1 MIVFDAS
8 MLLLLLNSE
17 TPPPKDAATGQPV
30 ARCKDRIEYFVAQLT
45 QQREK
50 IIIPTPALSESLIKA
65 GEAAPQYLDIMRNS
79 RFFQISPFGT
89 TAAVEAAELMR
100 QRIARL
106 GTLKG
111 DALESRA
118 KVKFDLQIA
127 AIARVS
133 RATAIFTDDDGL
145 QKLAASLGITAQGV
159 ASLPLPPEDLQT
171 AMDFTPPPESPIEEP
186 PDDAPL
192 Q

>member
-8 MLLLLLNSE
+8 VLLLLLNPES
-17 TPPPKDAATGQPV
+17 PAPKDAATGQPV

-45 QQREK
+45 KQREK

-111 DALESRA
+111 DALDSRA
-118 KVKFDLQIA
+118 KVKFDHQIV
-127 AIARVS
+127 AIARVT
-133 RATAIFTDDDGL
+133 RATTIYTDDDGL
-145 QKLAASLGITAQGV
+145 QKLATFTAQGV
-159 ASLPLPPEDLQT
+159 ASLPLPPEDPQAAL
-171 AMDFTPPPESPIEEP
+171 DFTPPPEPPNETA
-186 PDDAPL
+186 PDDAS
-192 Q
+192 

>member
-8 MLLLLLNSE
+8 VLLLLLNPE
-17 TPPPKDAATGQPV
+17 APPPKDAATGQPV

-45 QQREK
+45 KQREK

-100 QRIARL
+100 RRIARL

-111 DALESRA
+111 DALDSRA
-118 KVKFDLQIA
+118 KVKFDHQIV
-127 AIARVS
+127 AIARVT
-133 RATAIFTDDDGL
+133 RATTIYTDDDGL
-145 QKLAASLGITAQGV
+145 QKLATSLGITAQGV
-159 ASLPLPPEDLQT
+159 ASLPLPTEDPQT
-171 AMDFTPPPESPIEEP
+171 ALDFTSQPVSPIETP
-186 PDDAPL
+186 LDDAS
-192 Q
+192 

>member
-8 MLLLLLNSE
+8 VLLLLLNSE
-17 TPPPKDAATGQPV
+17 TPPPKDAATGRPV

-45 QQREK
+45 KQREK

-100 QRIARL
+100 QRIAKF

-111 DALESRA
+111 DALDSRA
-118 KVKFDLQIA
+118 KVKFDLQLV
-127 AIARVS
+127 AIARVT
-133 RATAIFTDDDGL
+133 RATTIFTDDDGL
-145 QKLAASLGITAQGV
+145 QKLAISLGLNAKGA
-159 ASLPLPPEDLQT
+159 ASLPLPPEDPQAAL
-171 AMDFTPPPESPIEEP
+171 DFTAPPELPIETQQ
-186 PDDAPL
+186 DDES
-192 Q
+192 

>member
-8 MLLLLLNSE
+8 LLLLLLNPE

-30 ARCKDRIEYFVAQLT
+30 ARCKDRIEYFIAQLT
-45 QQREK
+45 KQREK
-50 IIIPTPALSESLIKA
+50 IIVPTPAVSESLIKA
-65 GEAAPQYLDIMRNS
+65 GEAGPQYLHIMRNS

-111 DALESRA
+111 DALDSRA
-118 KVKFDLQIA
+118 KVKFDLQIV
-127 AIARVS
+127 AIARVT
-133 RATAIFTDDDGL
+133 RATTIYTDDDGL
-145 QKLAASLGITAQGV
+145 QKLATSHGIRAQGV
-159 ASLPLPPEDLQT
+159 ASLPLPPDDSQAVL
-171 AMDFTPPPESPIEEP
+171 DFAPPPEPLSETP
-186 PDDAPL
+186 PDDAP
-192 Q
+192 

>member
-8 MLLLLLNSE
+8 VLLLLLNPE
-17 TPPPKDAATGQPV
+17 TPPPNDAVTGQPV
-30 ARCKDRIEYFVAQLT
+30 ARCKDRIEYFIAQLT
-45 QQREK
+45 KQREK

-79 RFFQISPFGT
+79 RFFQVSPFGT

-100 QRIARL
+100 QRIAKF

-118 KVKFDLQIA
+118 KVKFDHQIV
-127 AIARVS
+127 AIARVT
-133 RATAIFTDDDGL
+133 RATTIYTDDDGL
-145 QKLAASLGITAQGV
+145 QKLAISLGITAQGV
-159 ASLPLPPEDLQT
+159 AALPLPPDDPQT
-171 AMDFTPPPESPIEEP
+171 SLDFSPPAESSIDTQQ
-186 PDDAPL
+186 DDET
-192 Q
+192 

>member
-8 MLLLLLNSE
+8 VLLLLLNPEMPS
-17 TPPPKDAATGQPV
+17 PKDAATGQPV
-30 ARCKDRIEYFVAQLT
+30 ARCKDRIEYLIAQLSK
-45 QQREK
+45 QREK

-79 RFFQISPFGT
+79 RFFQVSSFGI

-111 DALESRA
+111 DALDSRA
-118 KVKFDLQIA
+118 KVKFDHQIV
-127 AIARVS
+127 AIARVT
-133 RATAIFTDDDGL
+133 RATTIYTDDDGL
-145 QKLAASLGITAQGV
+145 QKLAISLGITAQGV
-159 ASLPLPPEDLQT
+159 ASLPLPPEDPQT
-171 AMDFTPPPESPIEEP
+171 ALDFTPPPEPPIEMP
-186 PDDAPL
+186 PDEAS
-192 Q
+192 

>member
-8 MLLLLLNSE
+8 VLLLLLNPE
-17 TPPPKDAATGQPV
+17 TPPPNDAATGQPV
-30 ARCKDRIEYFVAQLT
+30 TRCKERIEYFIAQLT

-50 IIIPTPALSESLIKA
+50 IVIPTPALSESLIKA

-79 RFFQISPFGT
+79 RFFQVSPFGP

-111 DALESRA
+111 DALDSRA
-118 KVKFDLQIA
+118 KVKFDLQIV
-127 AIARVS
+127 AIARVT
-133 RATAIFTDDDGL
+133 RATTIYTDDRGL
-145 QKLAASLGITAQGV
+145 QTLATSHGITAQGV
-159 ASLPLPPEDLQT
+159 ASLPLPPEDPQAALV
-171 AMDFTPPPESPIEEP
+171 FTPPPEPPFEAA
-186 PDDAPL
+186 PDDES
-192 Q
+192 